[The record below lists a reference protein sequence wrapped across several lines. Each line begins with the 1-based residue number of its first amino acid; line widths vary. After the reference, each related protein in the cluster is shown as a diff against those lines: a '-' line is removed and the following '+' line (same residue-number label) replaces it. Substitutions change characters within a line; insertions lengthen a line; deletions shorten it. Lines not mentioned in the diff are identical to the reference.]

1 MVGTKVK
8 KVSSTLV
15 CLIDMCFACMVLKE
29 KYMFFLSF
37 HPKQSGNE
45 TSMQGVTGSESEKKK
60 NEALN

>member
-15 CLIDMCFACMVLKE
+15 CSIDMCM
-29 KYMFFLSF
+29 YMFFLSF

-60 NEALN
+60 NETLN